1 MKTNIFCI
9 AITLILT
16 TTAYG
21 GGMNDDP
28 FLTML
33 TVDQFEIRAGDGN
46 SPLVWEAE
54 GWLGQ
59 DLNKLWIKTDG
70 EYVDGGVEETE
81 IQALY
86 SRAIAPFWDLQ
97 TGWRRDIRP
106 TPDRD
111 WFAFGIKGLAPYYF
125 DVDAAL
131 FVGENGRTAA
141 RLQFEY
147 EFMFT
152 QRLILV
158 PEVELNFYGKD
169 DPAVGIGS
177 GLADTEV
184 GLRLR
189 YEIRREF
196 APYIGVNW
204 THLYGDTADY
214 AREEGEDADDFRV
227 VAGIRFWF

>member
-1 MKTNIFCI
+1 MKKNIFFI
-9 AITLILT
+9 AATLMLT
-16 TTAYG
+16 TTAH

-33 TVDQFEIRAGDGN
+33 TVDQFEIRVGGDDT
-46 SPLVWEAE
+46 PLVWDAE
-54 GWLGQ
+54 GWLGK

-70 EYVDGGVEETE
+70 EYADGRVEETE

-97 TGWRRDIRP
+97 AGWRRDIRP

-141 RLQFEY
+141 RLQLEY
-147 EFMFT
+147 EFMLT

-158 PEVELNFYGKD
+158 PELEVNFYGKD

-177 GLADTEV
+177 GLADTEL

-214 AREEGEDADDFRV
+214 AREEAEDTDNFHFV
-227 VAGIRFWF
+227 TGVRFWF